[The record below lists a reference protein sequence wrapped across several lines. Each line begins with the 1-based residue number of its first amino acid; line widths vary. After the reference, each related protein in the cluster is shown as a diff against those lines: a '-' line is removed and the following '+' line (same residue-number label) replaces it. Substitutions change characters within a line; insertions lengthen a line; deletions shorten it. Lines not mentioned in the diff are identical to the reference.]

1 MDRVKESLI
10 IFGVNPVLEKL
21 KGSPREIVE
30 IVLTKGQQRPVL
42 RFIERE
48 ARAQG
53 LPVRQLETAAL
64 DRLAQGGKHQGVVAK
79 VAPYAYQP
87 FADLLQELP
96 FPSGPDWILVLDG
109 VTDPRNFGAL
119 LRTAEC
125 VGMRYVVIPQDRS
138 VGVTPTVVKTS
149 AGAAHYLKIS
159 RVTNLRRALLALKE
173 RGYWVVGL
181 DAAAKESV
189 YGRAYP
195 ERLALVL
202 GAEGTGVRP
211 LIRQECDFLVSIPMK
226 GKIVSLNVAVAGGI
240 FLYELI
246 RQSSLSTNAAGA
258 RK

>member
-1 MDRVKESLI
+1 MDRVKEALI

-21 KGSPREIVE
+21 KGSPQEIVE
-30 IVLTKGQQRPVL
+30 VVLTKGQQRPVL

-48 ARAQG
+48 ARGHG

-64 DRLAQGGKHQGVVAK
+64 DRLAEGGKHQGVVAK
-79 VAPYAYQP
+79 VAPHAYQL
-87 FADLLQELP
+87 FADLLEELP
-96 FPSGPDWILVLDG
+96 SASGPDQILVLDG

-125 VGMRYVVIPQDRS
+125 VGMRHVVIPQDRC

-149 AGAAHYLKIS
+149 AGAVHYLKIS

-173 RGYWVVGL
+173 RGYWVIGL
-181 DAAAKESV
+181 DAVAKESV

-195 ERLALVL
+195 ERLVVVL

-246 RQSSLSTNAAGA
+246 RQRSLSTNAVETQ
-258 RK
+258 K